1 MHMPAVAETPG
12 RQGDMI
18 SLKNA
23 RSGELPRSSRR
34 KRQSAGNGAGA
45 VARRAADVEGPM
57 NVRIATLLLSCGV
70 LCSAAAPKEEKG
82 ADTPESSPLDKYI
95 SDAYRDD
102 KSPEAAHPP
111 GSTWSQ
117 NASSQIWGWTLR
129 ASRVNDLVTIV
140 VSETFSAVANGDVK
154 TQRQATAQSN
164 VAPLAGI
171 TRATG
176 PWANLLGTT
185 TQTQLQGTGE
195 TSRGAVLTA
204 NLSARVT
211 HVLPNG
217 YLVIEGTKRVQV
229 SSENQMITVRGVI
242 RPVDLIPPNTIPSN
256 LIAQMEIQVNGKGV
270 IGDSIHR
277 PNILYR
283 ILLGI
288 LPF

>member
-1 MHMPAVAETPG
+1 M
-12 RQGDMI
+12 
-18 SLKNA
+18 
-23 RSGELPRSSRR
+23 
-34 KRQSAGNGAGA
+34 
-45 VARRAADVEGPM
+45 
-57 NVRIATLLLSCGV
+57 RIACLLV
-70 LCSAAAPKEEKG
+70 LCAALCTAASPKKKTQ
-82 ADTPESSPLDKYI
+82 TPPEPSPLDKYI
-95 SDAYRDD
+95 SDAYKDGS
-102 KSPEAAHPP
+102 SPQAAHPP

-117 NASSQIWGWTLR
+117 NALFANLGMDLK
-129 ASRVNDLVTIV
+129 ANRVNDLVTIV
-140 VSETFSAVANGDVK
+140 VSETFSAVASGDVK
-154 TQRQATAQSN
+154 TQRQSTAQSN
-164 VAPLAGI
+164 IAQLAGI
-171 TRATG
+171 TKATG
-176 PWANLLGTT
+176 PLANLAATN

-229 SSENQMITVRGVI
+229 SSENQVVTVRGVI
-242 RPVDLIPPNTIPSN
+242 RPVDLTPTNSISSN
-256 LIAQMEIQVNGKGV
+256 QIAQMEIQVSGKGV

>member
-1 MHMPAVAETPG
+1 MKSRVL
-12 RQGDMI
+12 
-18 SLKNA
+18 SLLIVCA
-23 RSGELPRSSRR
+23 ALC
-34 KRQSAGNGAGA
+34 
-45 VARRAADVEGPM
+45 VAADSKKKKP
-57 NVRIATLLLSCGV
+57 
-70 LCSAAAPKEEKG
+70 
-82 ADTPESSPLDKYI
+82 TPPEPSPLDKYI
-95 SDAYRDD
+95 SDAYKDGS
-102 KSPEAAHPP
+102 SPQATHPP

-117 NASSQIWGWTLR
+117 NALFSNLGLDLK
-129 ASRVNDLVTIV
+129 ASRVDDLVTIV
-140 VSETFSAVANGDVK
+140 VNETFSAVANGDVK
-154 TQRQATAQSN
+154 TQRQSTAKSN
-164 VAPLAGI
+164 IAQLAGI
-171 TRATG
+171 TKTTG
-176 PWANLLGTT
+176 PLANLLGTN

-229 SSENQMITVRGVI
+229 SSENQVVTVRGVI
-242 RPVDLIPPNTIPSN
+242 RPVDLDPTNSVPSN
-256 LIAQMEIQVNGKGV
+256 RIAQMEIQVNGKGV

>member
-1 MHMPAVAETPG
+1 MKL
-12 RQGDMI
+12 RI
-18 SLKNA
+18 LSL
-23 RSGELPRSSRR
+23 LLV
-34 KRQSAGNGAGA
+34 GA
-45 VARRAADVEGPM
+45 V
-57 NVRIATLLLSCGV
+57 
-70 LCSAAAPKEEKG
+70 LCTAQPPKKKKTQ
-82 ADTPESSPLDKYI
+82 TPAEPSPLDKYI
-95 SDAYRDD
+95 SDAYQEGS
-102 KSPEAAHPP
+102 SPQAAHPL

-117 NASSQIWGWTLR
+117 NALFSNLGMDLR
-129 ASRVNDLVTIV
+129 ANRVNDLVNIV
-140 VSETFSAVANGDVK
+140 VTETFSAVANGDVK

-164 VAPLAGI
+164 IAQLAGV
-171 TRATG
+171 TKKTG
-176 PWANLLGTT
+176 ALANLLNSN
-185 TQTQLQGTGE
+185 TQSQLQGTGE

-211 HVLPNG
+211 NVLPNG

-229 SSENQMITVRGVI
+229 SSENQVVTVRGVI
-242 RPVDLIPPNTIPSN
+242 RPVDLSPSNSIPSN

>member
-1 MHMPAVAETPG
+1 MRLA
-12 RQGDMI
+12 
-18 SLKNA
+18 SL
-23 RSGELPRSSRR
+23 LF
-34 KRQSAGNGAGA
+34 
-45 VARRAADVEGPM
+45 VCAA
-57 NVRIATLLLSCGV
+57 
-70 LCSAAAPKEEKG
+70 LCSAAPPKDKKK
-82 ADTPESSPLDKYI
+82 AQTPQETSPLDKYI
-95 SDAYRDD
+95 SDAYKDGS
-102 KSPEAAHPP
+102 SPQAAHPP

-117 NASSQIWGWTLR
+117 NALFSNLGLDLR
-129 ASRVNDLVTIV
+129 ASRVDDLVTIV

-154 TQRQATAQSN
+154 TQRQSTAQ
-164 VAPLAGI
+164 AAIPAIAGI
-171 TRATG
+171 TKTTG
-176 PWANLLGTT
+176 ALANLLNTN

-229 SSENQMITVRGVI
+229 SSENQVVTVRGVI
-242 RPVDLIPPNTIPSN
+242 RPVDLDPTNSIPSN
-256 LIAQMEIQVNGKGV
+256 RIAQMEIQVNGKGV

>member
-1 MHMPAVAETPG
+1 
-12 RQGDMI
+12 
-18 SLKNA
+18 
-23 RSGELPRSSRR
+23 
-34 KRQSAGNGAGA
+34 
-45 VARRAADVEGPM
+45 M
-57 NVRIATLLLSCGV
+57 NQRIASLLLVCAA
-70 LCSAAAPKEEKG
+70 LCTAASPKDKKKTQAP
-82 ADTPESSPLDKYI
+82 PEPSPLDKYI
-95 SDAYRDD
+95 IDAYKDGS
-102 KSPEAAHPP
+102 SPQAAHPL

-117 NASSQIWGWTLR
+117 NALFSNLGMDLR

-140 VSETFSAVANGDVK
+140 VTETFSAVANGDVK
-154 TQRQATAQSN
+154 TQRQSTAQSN
-164 VAPLAGI
+164 IAQLAGI
-171 TRATG
+171 TKTTG
-176 PWANLLGTT
+176 PLANLLGTN

-229 SSENQMITVRGVI
+229 SAENQVVTVRGVI
-242 RPVDLIPPNTIPSN
+242 RPVDLDVTNSISSN
-256 LIAQMEIQVNGKGV
+256 RIAQMEIQVSGKGV
-270 IGDSIHR
+270 INDSIHR